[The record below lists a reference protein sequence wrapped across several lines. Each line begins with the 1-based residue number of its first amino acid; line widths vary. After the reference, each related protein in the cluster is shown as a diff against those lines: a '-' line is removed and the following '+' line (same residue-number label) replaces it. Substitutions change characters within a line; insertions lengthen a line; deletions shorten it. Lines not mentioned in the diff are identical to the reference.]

1 MKAVAFFI
9 VSLFVLTNLQSQ
21 VSTSAGQLKI
31 TIESVRCINKSWDGF
46 VELDGHGSEIMVGF
60 SSRIYNPANTNAARS
75 GIGFTRVFGSN
86 VNGQVRAGSQTANLG
101 GINNGDVVPINQVVF
116 NEHMDADDIV
126 LFAPTLWEVDDFND
140 RTTINLF
147 NVQLANDLNWA
158 VQQTFPF
165 ANTVVEYGNADRQ
178 LNQRVFKIFDKY
190 SYGQAL
196 KYHNI
201 MKHLFIPNAQGN
213 RPIGVRSGLFGTEML
228 VSYPPTLLAL
238 DTRVLNLLYLNNA
251 SSNNTGTSHAE
262 KESYRSFIAGV
273 NVNCIENTY
282 NVATSNGS
290 YSLFLR
296 IEFVPDRASTTT
308 SGGLSGLPT
317 KNPGT
322 IKKDMPA
329 RTINI
334 SNTTLAVAGRW
345 TGNQT
350 SDAGLYPQAITFE
363 LTANNEFV
371 IKDGKGTVASKGTY
385 SFSNNAISGSYKQL
399 SSGETF
405 SFSGIYDPNTQKI
418 TGTVGS
424 GTSVTGQGRWV
435 VTKN

>member
-1 MKAVAFFI
+1 MRTFVLFTL
-9 VSLFVLTNLQSQ
+9 SLFIFIDLYSQ
-21 VSTSAGQLKI
+21 VPTAAGQLKI
-31 TIESVRCINKSWDGF
+31 TVESVRCINKSWDGF
-46 VELDGHGSEIMVGF
+46 IELDGHGSEIMVGF
-60 SSRIYNPANTNAARS
+60 ASRIYNPANPQAARA
-75 GIGFTRVFGSN
+75 GIGFTPVFGSN

-101 GINNGDVVPINQVVF
+101 GINNGDIVNINQLVLD
-116 NEHMDADDIV
+116 EHLGADDVV

-165 ANTVVEYGNADRQ
+165 ANTPVEYGNTERQ

-201 MKHLFIPNAQGN
+201 MKHLFLPNAQGN
-213 RPIGVRSGLFGTEML
+213 RPIGFKAGRFGEEML
-228 VSYPPTLLAL
+228 VVYPPTLVGL
-238 DTRVLNLLYLNNA
+238 DTRILNALYYNNIP
-251 SSNNTGTSHAE
+251 SNNTGLSHAE
-262 KESYRSFIAGV
+262 KESRRYFIAGV
-273 NVNCIENTY
+273 TVNCTEHTY
-282 NVATSNGS
+282 NIETSNGS

-296 IEFVPDRASTTT
+296 IEFTPIPGTAASP
-308 SGGLSGLPT
+308 GGLSGLPT
-317 KNPGT
+317 KNPG
-322 IKKDMPA
+322 KKDMSA

-345 TGNQT
+345 TGHQT
-350 SDAGLYPQAITFE
+350 NDAGLYPQAIAFE
-363 LTANNEFV
+363 LTANNEFI

-399 SSGETF
+399 STGETF
-405 SFSGIYDPNTQKI
+405 SFSGAFDPKAQKI
-418 TGTVGS
+418 SGTLGS
-424 GTSVTGQGRWV
+424 GTSVTGQGKWV
-435 VTKN
+435 VTRN